1 MRRLPLILLIAAI
14 LHTSQA
20 CSEEKHEYVAN
31 AGERTPTMC
40 TTDVNTFVSD
50 SGYTRYKIET
60 PLWVMYEDAEDPY
73 WHFPDGLHLL
83 QFDKEMNPRRRLTA
97 TRPAS
102 SAQEASGSLTDTWW
116 P

>member
-60 PLWVMYEDAEDPY
+60 PTMGDVRKTP
-73 WHFPDGLHLL
+73 
-83 QFDKEMNPRRRLTA
+83 KTLTG
-97 TRPAS
+97 TSPTGCTCCS
-102 SAQEASGSLTDTWW
+102 STKK
-116 P
+116 